1 MKQLTI
7 ADRNARVTICS
18 MEDVVQEAGY
28 MRLFKKG
35 IYSGWAN
42 VKAKTG
48 GQMFAPQGVS
58 INENLERA
66 SHTITMNYRADVMIS
81 SAAWIY
87 QEFRKSAPRWYK
99 ILKVTEDVGC
109 YFKFECRLV
118 ERSDDA
124 AQPVAHAPAALPN
137 GVEL

>member
-7 ADRNARVTICS
+7 ADRNARVTVCS
-18 MEDVVQEAGY
+18 MQDVVQEAGY

-42 VKAKTG
+42 VAAKTG

-66 SHTITMNYRADVMIS
+66 SHVIHMNYRSDVVIS

-87 QEFRKSAPRWYK
+87 QEFRKSPPRWYK
-99 ILKVTEDVGC
+99 ILKVTEEVGC

-118 ERSDDA
+118 ERADDA
-124 AQPVAHAPAALPN
+124 AQPVAHVASVAPS